1 MLDDEIQAPH
11 RILAIGATMSL
22 IKLNNVCLDY
32 IVKSGSESI
41 KKSAINLVH
50 NVIQKSAEKQRVIKH
65 SSYRVLNNINLEIKT
80 GDRVGILGRN
90 GAGKS
95 TLLRML
101 ANIYKPSLGTLH
113 VDGKISNLFDVKLG
127 MNIEATG
134 YENIVNLSIMR
145 GHSKKVARNMIP
157 DIETFTELDEFL
169 NQPVRTYSTGM
180 QMKLA
185 FAVATSICPEI
196 MLIDEIIG
204 AGDSHFMKKAT
215 QRLEQMIEQSN
226 ILVLT
231 SHSNAI
237 IKRFCNKVIVLGHGE
252 IQFEGDVEEGI
263 KYYTQGSD
271 QLEQPT
277 KQKDEEQLDELE
289 IA

>member
-1 MLDDEIQAPH
+1 
-11 RILAIGATMSL
+11 MSL
-22 IKLNNVCLDY
+22 IKLSNVCLDY
-32 IVKSGSESI
+32 VVKTGSESI
-41 KKSAINLVH
+41 KKSAIHLVQ
-50 NVIQKSAEKQRVIKH
+50 NTMQKSADKRRAIKH
-65 SSYRVLNNINLEIKT
+65 SSFRVLNNINLEIKT

-95 TLLRML
+95 TMLRML
-101 ANIYKPSLGTLH
+101 ANIYKPTLGTIQI
-113 VDGKISNLFDVKLG
+113 DGNISNLFDVKLG

-157 DIETFTELDEFL
+157 DIESFTELGEFL

-215 QRLEQMIEQSN
+215 QRLEQMIEHSN

-237 IKRFCNKVIVLGHGE
+237 IKRFCNKVIVLEHGE

-263 KYYTQGSD
+263 KYYTQGSAPLG
-271 QLEQPT
+271 QSA
-277 KQKDEEQLDELE
+277 KEEHEGQLDELE
-289 IA
+289 MA